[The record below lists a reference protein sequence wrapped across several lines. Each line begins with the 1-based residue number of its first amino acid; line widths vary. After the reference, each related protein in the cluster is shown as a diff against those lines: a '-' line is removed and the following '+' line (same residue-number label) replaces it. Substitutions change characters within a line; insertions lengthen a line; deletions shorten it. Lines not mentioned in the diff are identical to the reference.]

1 MQLTKNFSLAEMTKT
16 NTGLPN
22 KPGNTEI
29 LNLKKLCEDVLQ
41 PLRDLLGKPIIVNSG
56 YRSPEVNKK
65 VGGVPTS
72 YHLKGLAA
80 DINAEGMTARQLFE
94 FIKKSYLPYHKVIL
108 EYEAWVHIQVS
119 AGHETPRLSV
129 IIN

>member
-1 MQLTKNFSLAEMTKT
+1 MTKT

-22 KPGNTEI
+22 KPGNTAT
-29 LNLKKLCEDVLQ
+29 LNLKKLCEEVLQ
-41 PLRDLLGKPIIVNSG
+41 PLRDMLGKVITVNSG

-65 VGGVPTS
+65 VGGATRS
-72 YHLKGLAA
+72 YHLGGLAA

-94 FIKKSYLPYHKVIL
+94 FIKKSHLPYHTVIL

-119 AGHETPRLSV
+119 AGHETPRLSL
-129 IIN
+129 IIK